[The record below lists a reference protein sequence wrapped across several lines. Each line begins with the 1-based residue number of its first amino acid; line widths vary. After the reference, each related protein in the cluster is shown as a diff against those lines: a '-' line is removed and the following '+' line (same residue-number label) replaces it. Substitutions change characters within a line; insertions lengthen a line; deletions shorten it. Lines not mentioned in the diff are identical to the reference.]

1 METYFT
7 SMHIIDRET
16 DSVHNQNLDHE
27 DAQAYIV
34 QITNEVTQDENIKR
48 YKVKSETTEVIAMIN
63 KIFTNQRIEEGDKDV
78 IAKRLL
84 AQEIIVQTKIEH
96 LGRKIKKGGLIQSFF
111 IDGDGI
117 YYFLISKI
125 ESNQYLDETELIRRA
140 GLPYDKKALKSCLFL
155 LNIDGEITDIYI
167 SDTNRDGT
175 EYWYNGFLELDELT
189 SDEDNTRKVFLVLSD
204 TLGKELKNFE
214 SDFILLRNQLL
225 GYFKTKSEFKYAE
238 AMEYIF
244 GNYVPQNDS
253 ISLESIKVKMKNRLE
268 TKNLDTHF
276 NIEQNVITQRMWK
289 VTRKLNDFSEI
300 SLNGHEAEIKNS
312 IRSEERNGEKY
323 IIIKTTNEETF
334 KSFLWEE

>member
-214 SDFILLRNQLL
+214 SDFILLTQLSQ
-225 GYFKTKSEFKYAE
+225 FE
-238 AMEYIF
+238 
-244 GNYVPQNDS
+244 
-253 ISLESIKVKMKNRLE
+253 
-268 TKNLDTHF
+268 
-276 NIEQNVITQRMWK
+276 
-289 VTRKLNDFSEI
+289 
-300 SLNGHEAEIKNS
+300 
-312 IRSEERNGEKY
+312 
-323 IIIKTTNEETF
+323 
-334 KSFLWEE
+334 